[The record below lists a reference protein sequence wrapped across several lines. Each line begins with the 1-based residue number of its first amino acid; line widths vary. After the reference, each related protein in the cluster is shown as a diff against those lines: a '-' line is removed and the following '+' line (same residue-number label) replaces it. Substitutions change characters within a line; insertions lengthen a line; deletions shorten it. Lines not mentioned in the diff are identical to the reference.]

1 MALGHHKLNQM
12 VIPIAA
18 ALPAVASL
26 FKQSN
31 TSPSICYAVLVW
43 QNVSSAYLLV
53 KTNHRAAFLQLAK
66 TAVQ

>member
-31 TSPSICYAVLVW
+31 TWEWGVTY
-43 QNVSSAYLLV
+43 SSSQLLIISDV
-53 KTNHRAAFLQLAK
+53 K
-66 TAVQ
+66 